1 MFPSHTKFEVEYG
14 SKINSDMICDVGIRL
29 L

>member
-14 SKINSDMICDVGIRL
+14 SKINSDMINNVGIRL